1 VLTTELAIIF
11 LLLVANGIFAMS
23 EIAVV
28 SSRRVRLEQRAQ
40 GGDRRAGAA
49 LRLKDEPA
57 QFLSTVQIGITGV
70 GIFAGA
76 YSGATFIARLSEWLT
91 QYPAVAPYSEQL
103 ALAVVVSAI
112 TYASLVIGELVP
124 KAIALTNPERIAGYV
139 ARPVSVVARIG
150 TPVVKL
156 LTVSTSLVLRVL
168 RVRPTNEPGVTEEE
182 IRALLKQAALS
193 GDVEPVEHAIVEKV
207 FRLGDRRA
215 TAIMTPRHEVDWI
228 DMKEGMEG
236 VRQYLAQVRHPR
248 LLVCDGELDK
258 VVGIAF
264 AEDLLDAALSGRPV
278 DLRTI
283 ARPPVYLPATL
294 SVFEIVKQFRAAHAH
309 VGLVLDE
316 FGAIEGIVTSADIL
330 EGLVGE
336 LPSAP
341 SEEAGPITR
350 RHDGSYLV
358 DGVIAVDDL
367 ASAIE
372 LPPIPEDEQ
381 GQYETLAGLVMTRL
395 GRVPQAGDGF
405 TWAHLRVEVVDMD
418 GLRVDKVLITDER
431 PTDEERRSEEQ
442 QS

>member
-28 SSRRVRLEQRAQ
+28 SSRRIRLEQRAE
-40 GGDRRAGAA
+40 GGDRRARAA
-49 LRLKDEPA
+49 LRLKDEPT

-76 YSGATFIARLSEWLT
+76 YSGATLTARLSEWLM
-91 QYPAVAPYSEQL
+91 QYPSVAAYSDQL

-124 KAIALTNPERIAGYV
+124 KAIALTNPERIAGHV
-139 ARPVSVVARIG
+139 AAPVAVIARIG
-150 TPVVKL
+150 TPLVKL
-156 LTVSTSLVLRVL
+156 LTVSTSIVLRLL
-168 RVRPTNEPGVTEEE
+168 RVRPTNEPRVTEEE
-182 IRALLKQAALS
+182 IRALLKQAAAS

-215 TAIMTPRHEVDWI
+215 TAIMTPRHEIDWVDVN
-228 DMKEGMEG
+228 EGMEG
-236 VRQYLAQVRHPR
+236 VKQYLAQARHPR
-248 LLVCDGELDK
+248 LLVCDGELDT
-258 VVGIAF
+258 VVGVAF
-264 AEDLLDAALSGRPV
+264 AEDLLEATLSGRLV
-278 DLRTI
+278 ELRSV
-283 ARPPVYLPATL
+283 ARPPVYVPATL
-294 SVFEIVKQFRAAHAH
+294 SVFEIVGQFRAAHAH

-336 LPSAP
+336 MPSQP

-350 RHDGSYLV
+350 RHDGSWLV

-372 LPPIPEDEQ
+372 LPPFPEDEQ
-381 GQYETLAGLVMTRL
+381 GQYQTLAGLVMTRL

-405 TWAHLRVEVVDMD
+405 TWAHLRIEVMDMD

-431 PTDEERRSEEQ
+431 PAAEEQ
-442 QS
+442 DKEH